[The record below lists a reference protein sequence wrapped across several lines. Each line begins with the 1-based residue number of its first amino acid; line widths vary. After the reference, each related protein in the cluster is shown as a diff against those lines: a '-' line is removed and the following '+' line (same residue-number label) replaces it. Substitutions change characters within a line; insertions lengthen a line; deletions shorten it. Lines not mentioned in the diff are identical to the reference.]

1 MLVHHPN
8 SESEKIAAWQVELTS
23 AMSNLSKEQQENAV
37 RQFLSMAAAMT
48 NHKRLQ
54 LLLSLLENL
63 VVSNVL
69 PARYALS
76 FYYGSNELTRI
87 RNKALA
93 YMILDSFAS
102 VS

>member
-1 MLVHHPN
+1 MEAIEEAFSCVLVHHPN
-8 SESEKIAAWQVELTS
+8 SESEKIATWQTELSS

-63 VVSNVL
+63 VASSVL
-69 PARYALS
+69 PAR
-76 FYYGSNELTRI
+76 
-87 RNKALA
+87 
-93 YMILDSFAS
+93 
-102 VS
+102 

>member
-1 MLVHHPN
+1 MEAIEEAFSCVLVHHPN
-8 SESEKIAAWQVELTS
+8 SESEKIATWQTELSS

-63 VVSNVL
+63 VASNVL
-69 PARYALS
+69 PAR
-76 FYYGSNELTRI
+76 
-87 RNKALA
+87 
-93 YMILDSFAS
+93 
-102 VS
+102 

>member
-1 MLVHHPN
+1 MEAIEEAFSCVLVHHPN
-8 SESEKIAAWQVELTS
+8 SESEKIATWQTELSS

-63 VVSNVL
+63 VTSNVL
-69 PARYALS
+69 PAR
-76 FYYGSNELTRI
+76 
-87 RNKALA
+87 
-93 YMILDSFAS
+93 
-102 VS
+102 

>member
-1 MLVHHPN
+1 MEAIEEAFSCVLVHHPN
-8 SESEKIAAWQVELTS
+8 SESEKIATWQSELSS

-63 VVSNVL
+63 VASNVL
-69 PARYALS
+69 PAR
-76 FYYGSNELTRI
+76 
-87 RNKALA
+87 
-93 YMILDSFAS
+93 
-102 VS
+102 